1 MLLRLVL
8 SSSLSP
14 PSTTGMVPSLAA
26 RLCPRPT
33 RRDAPFPPLGLPLLS
48 SASDSPENTWL
59 STSSSLQVEAGEEH
73 WERALWRSFCGSFAS
88 VSEQYL
94 SSRTW
99 TGHGTSD

>member
-8 SSSLSP
+8 SSSLSL

-48 SASDSPENTWL
+48 SASDSSDNTWL
-59 STSSSLQVEAGEEH
+59 STSSSLEREVGEEQ
-73 WERALWRSFCGSFAS
+73 WEWTLWRSFAS

-94 SSRTW
+94 SSPTHPR
-99 TGHGTSD
+99 HGITE